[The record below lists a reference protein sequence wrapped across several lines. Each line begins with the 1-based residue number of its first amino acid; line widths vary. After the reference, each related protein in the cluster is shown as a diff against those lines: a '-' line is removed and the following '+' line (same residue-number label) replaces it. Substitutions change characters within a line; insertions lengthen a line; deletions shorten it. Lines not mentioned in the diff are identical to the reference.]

1 MLEGEMK
8 TEIEANWLKD
18 WGAPLLFAIVLA
30 FVIKMFIIAPY
41 IVEGASMD
49 PTLHDGDRLLVN
61 KFISYVQEE
70 PARGDI
76 IIIKDEDAEKHYV
89 KRVIGLPGDIIEMSQ
104 DHLYV
109 NDKQLKEPY
118 LDGNRADA
126 ETMGMR
132 LTEDFGPVE
141 VPEGQLFVMGDNRL
155 RSMDSRNGL
164 GKIELE
170 EVVGKAEVVWFP
182 FKDVR
187 STN

>member
-1 MLEGEMK
+1 MK
-8 TEIEANWLKD
+8 TESQSNWLKD
-18 WGAPLLFAIVLA
+18 WGTPLVLAIILA
-30 FVIKMFIIAPY
+30 FVIKMFVVAPY

-76 IIIKDEDAEKHYV
+76 IIIKDVEADKHYV
-89 KRVIGLPGDIIEMSQ
+89 KRVIGLPGDTVEMEK
-104 DHLYV
+104 DKLFV
-109 NDKQLKEPY
+109 NGEKLNEPY
-118 LDGNRADA
+118 LSSNRSDA
-126 ETMGMR
+126 ETMGMH
-132 LTEDFGPVE
+132 LTEDFGPVN
-141 VPEGQLFVMGDNRL
+141 VPDDQLFVMGDNRL

-164 GKIELE
+164 GKIELD

-187 STN
+187 SAK

>member
-1 MLEGEMK
+1 MK
-8 TEIEANWLKD
+8 TESRSNWLKD
-18 WGAPLLFAIVLA
+18 WGTPLLLAIILA
-30 FVIKMFIIAPY
+30 FVIKMFVVAPY

-76 IIIKDEDAEKHYV
+76 IIIKDVEADKHYV
-89 KRVIGLPGDIIEMSQ
+89 KRVIGLPGDTVEMKQ
-104 DHLYV
+104 DKLLVNGEELY
-109 NDKQLKEPY
+109 EPY
-118 LDGNRADA
+118 LSSNRSDA
-126 ETMGMR
+126 ETMGMH
-132 LTEDFGPVE
+132 LTEDFGPVN
-141 VPEGQLFVMGDNRL
+141 VPDDQLFVMGDNRL

-164 GKIELE
+164 GKIELD

-187 STN
+187 SAK